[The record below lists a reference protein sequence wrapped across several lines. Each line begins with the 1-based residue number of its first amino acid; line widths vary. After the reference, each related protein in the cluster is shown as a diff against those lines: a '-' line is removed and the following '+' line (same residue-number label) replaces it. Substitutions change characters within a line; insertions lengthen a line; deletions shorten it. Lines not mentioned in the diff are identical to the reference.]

1 MTLLLLIILILAETG
16 FMVFELTRKSSKKT
30 WTTKRILVNAA
41 ELIVFFA
48 MVLLPGIDTGKPA
61 YRRVTA
67 LRQFDLLF
75 LFRKRRVTIDRLA
88 DMKGKTGELSE

>member
-48 MVLLPGIDTGKPA
+48 MVLLPGIDTGFRFKGLIIMLVL
-61 YRRVTA
+61 RLVTA
-67 LRQFDLLF
+67 VIF
-75 LFRKRRVTIDRLA
+75 
-88 DMKGKTGELSE
+88 